1 MPIPLAPEQ
10 SSAAQ
15 KETRCPE
22 AAGLAS
28 SLFAKGW
35 CRFAFDPV
43 LFAWVQAALP
53 AARESVR
60 DPANAEWLRHGGT
73 WFAGVHVLP
82 NDASGALD
90 GVPPIA
96 GVAIDFIRDVLGDGD
111 PALRAFDWDRGQV
124 SVCYPG
130 YPQQDPEETESL
142 HRYRVK
148 RDAAHLDGLLREGP
162 DRRRH
167 LREYHGFVLGLPMV
181 EADPGA
187 APFSI
192 WEGSH
197 EMMRSGFR
205 EIFRGIPPE
214 AWAEQDVT
222 EAYQAL
228 RREIFDACPRVE
240 IAARPGEAYL
250 VHRLALHGVAPWRD
264 GAEAG
269 PDGRMILYFRPPI
282 GGPAHWLEAP

>member
-1 MPIPLAPEQ
+1 MVEPVTAARSEIPDIDA
-10 SSAAQ
+10 
-15 KETRCPE
+15 RRE
-22 AAGLAS
+22 AF
-28 SLFAKGW
+28 FAKGW

-82 NDASGALD
+82 NDAAGALAS
-90 GVPPIA
+90 VPPIA
-96 GVAIDFIRDVLGDGD
+96 GAAIDFIHDVLGETDSC
-111 PALRAFDWDRGQV
+111 LRQFDWDRGQV

-130 YPQQDPEETESL
+130 YPQRDPEDTESL

-167 LREYHGFVLGLPMV
+167 LREHHGFVLGLPMV
-181 EADPGA
+181 EADSGA

-197 EMMRSGFR
+197 ERIRAGFR
-205 EIFRGIPPE
+205 TIFEDVAPE
-214 AWAEQDVT
+214 ARAELDVT
-222 EAYQAL
+222 EAYQAV
-228 RREIFDACPRVE
+228 RREIFAACPRVE
-240 IAARPGEAYL
+240 IHARPGEAYL
-250 VHRLALHGVAPWRD
+250 VHRLALHGVAPWRE
-264 GAEAG
+264 GATAG

-282 GGPAHWLEAP
+282 GGPAHWLDAP